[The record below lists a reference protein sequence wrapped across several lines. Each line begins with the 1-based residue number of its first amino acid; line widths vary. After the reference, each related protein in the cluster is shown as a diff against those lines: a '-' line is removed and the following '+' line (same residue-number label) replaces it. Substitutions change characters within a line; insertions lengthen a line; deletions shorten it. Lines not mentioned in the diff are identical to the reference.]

1 MVYHVPT
8 MLAKYGNLK
17 QFSGQGILGLIITHS
32 CLILV
37 LLQVSRKTMMT
48 PSVITFLVINM
59 MPQERLFGVKPAR
72 KH

>member
-32 CLILV
+32 GLILV
-37 LLQVSRKTMMT
+37 LLQVLRKTMT
-48 PSVITFLVINM
+48 PSVTTFLVINM
-59 MPQERLFGVKPAR
+59 MPQERLFGVNPTR